1 MRQAE
6 STQGEYDKALEY
18 YEKSREIQ
26 EKVLGKDHP
35 STATTYNNMALVYC
49 AQGEYDKSLEY
60 YEKALKILTV
70 KLGEEHPYTKT
81 VRENIEFLKNGSH

>member
-1 MRQAE
+1 
-6 STQGEYDKALEY
+6 
-18 YEKSREIQ
+18 
-26 EKVLGKDHP
+26 
-35 STATTYNNMALVYC
+35 MALVYC